1 MNLAVPTQ
9 AQVSVESHEGAGAT
23 LSISGRLD
31 ASTLVSVWDKAVDAV
46 RPASSGALEVDLSSL
61 EYCDGAGIGLIAE
74 IRRLVAQGGGE
85 LTFTGVHT
93 DLQQLM
99 DSAQLADPT
108 GETRH
113 PPSRPAF
120 ISLVGTGT
128 AGVLAE
134 IYDMLASVGDLTRA
148 LLWAVTHPH
157 KIRFK
162 DVLLV
167 AEKAGADAIPVVCL
181 LGGLVGLII
190 AYQAYAP
197 MEQYGAQ
204 TMIPQLISMVMVR
217 ELGPLITAILLAGRS
232 GSAFAAEIGTM
243 KVTEELSALET
254 FGLSPAQFL
263 VVPRVLAAVIMTP
276 FLSLFATLMGVA
288 GGYVVMAMQGYTLSY
303 YVDAA
308 TSMPNSVDLLQGIF
322 KTGIFALLV
331 AAIGCHYGMKTKS
344 GPGAVGES
352 TTKSVVAGIVL
363 VIVTDAILGVAF
375 HYLGI

>member
-1 MNLAVPTQ
+1 MSETMQPGAHIAIRPRGDDGPAV
-9 AQVSVESHEGAGAT
+9 A
-23 LSISGRLD
+23 ISGRLD
-31 ASTLVSVWDKAVDAV
+31 ASTLVTAWDAAVEGV
-46 RPASSGALEVDLSSL
+46 CPMSSGPVQVDLSSL
-61 EYCDGAGIGLIAE
+61 EYCDGAGLGLIAE
-74 IRRLVAQGGGE
+74 LRRIVAQGGGE
-85 LTFTGVHT
+85 LTFTGVHD

-108 GETRH
+108 GETRN
-113 PPSRPAF
+113 PPKRPGF

-128 AGVLAE
+128 AGVLTE

-148 LLWAVTHPH
+148 LLWAAAHPH

-204 TMIPQLISMVMVR
+204 AMIPQLISMVMVR

-288 GGYVVMAMQGYTLSY
+288 GGYVVMAMQGYTLNY

-322 KTGIFALLV
+322 KTGVFALLV
-331 AAIGCHYGMKTKS
+331 GAIGCHYGMKTKS
-344 GPGAVGES
+344 GPGAVGDS